1 MRQGKNK
8 IQPIDAAGGV
18 LYRPLYKSENGSQAD
33 AYYEVLLILR
43 RGVWDLPKGKREESE
58 SFERCAVREV
68 EEETGAP
75 SPVIQGHLT
84 DTYHEYPDGSER
96 MGKTT
101 RWYAMTTGDPDFTPI
116 PQQEEEIERVRW
128 TPLPDAREIVGF
140 ENLAEV
146 LDLFQKKF
154 SAGSKT

>member
-1 MRQGKNK
+1 MTRGKDK

-18 LYRPLYKSENGSQAD
+18 LYRPLHKNENEIQAD
-33 AYYEVLLILR
+33 GHEVLLIRR

-84 DTYHEYPDGSER
+84 DTYHEYPDGPER

-101 RWYAMTTGDPDFTPI
+101 RWYAMTTEDPDFTPI

-128 TPLPDAREIVGF
+128 TPLPDAREMVGF
-140 ENLAEV
+140 KNLEEV

-154 SAGSKT
+154 AAGSDV